1 MAIALNKCAGL
12 AHSDLRTHLVYV
24 ALLPLFMLSEG
35 LGRVA
40 GRLFADNDE
49 APLTREAWFEHAR
62 SQASIATSYAL
73 TARRLLQSS
82 ERRTRPARL
91 S

>member
-1 MAIALNKCAGL
+1 MTMAFPGALAPWRDGL
-12 AHSDLRTHLVYV
+12 RSHLVYG

-35 LGRVA
+35 VE
-40 GRLFADNDE
+40 RLSARMLEDAND
-49 APLTREAWFEHAR
+49 APPPGETWLTRAR

-82 ERRTRPARL
+82 ERRRRPERP